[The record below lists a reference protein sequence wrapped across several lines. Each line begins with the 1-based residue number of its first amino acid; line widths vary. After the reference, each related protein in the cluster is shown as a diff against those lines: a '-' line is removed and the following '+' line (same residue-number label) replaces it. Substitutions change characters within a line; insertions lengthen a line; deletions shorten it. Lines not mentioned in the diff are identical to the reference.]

1 MIKFKYL
8 MATFSILVGSM
19 ALPQVAAAQNDKEIA
34 QTVAEQLT
42 YVDLADLSDASD
54 LVIRAQIRR
63 QITLEPERAPGLPA
77 GFARLYIE
85 ARTLALIT
93 GDAPIGESLRYLV
106 DVPLNAK
113 GKPPK
118 LKKDEVLLFAR
129 AAQDGGSQIQ
139 LVNSNAQLPYSLALE
154 ERLRPILAEL
164 AEADVPSEVTGVR
177 DALSVNGN
185 LAGESETQIFLR
197 TADSS
202 PVSIAVLRR
211 PGQKPL
217 WGVSWG
223 EIIDQAARPPRP
235 QTIGWYRLA
244 CNLPPSLPS
253 SANLSRDRT
262 ERIQA
267 ERDYRLVVGAL
278 GPCVRTL
285 AQ

>member
-1 MIKFKYL
+1 VINYRYL
-8 MATFSILVGSM
+8 FFTFSIIACFA
-19 ALPQVAAAQNDKEIA
+19 ALPIAASAQSDEEIR
-34 QTVAEQLT
+34 QTVADKLT

-63 QITLEPERAPGLPA
+63 QVTVEPERAPGLRA

-118 LKKDEVLLFAR
+118 LKKQEVLLFAR
-129 AAQDGGSQIQ
+129 AAADGGGQIQ
-139 LVNSNAQLPYSLALE
+139 LVNSDAQMPYSIELE
-154 ERLRPILAEL
+154 ERVRPILAEL
-164 AEADVPSEVTGVR
+164 VKPNVPSQVTGVR
-177 DALSVNGN
+177 DALSVSGN
-185 LAGESETQIFLR
+185 LAGESETQIFL
-197 TADSS
+197 TTEDNS

-211 PGQKPL
+211 PGQRPL

-235 QTIGWYRLA
+235 QTIAWYRLA

-253 SANLSRDRT
+253 SANLSRVRT
-262 ERIQA
+262 ERMQA
-267 ERDYRLVVGAL
+267 ERDYRFVMGAL

>member
-1 MIKFKYL
+1 MISFRYL
-8 MATFSILVGSM
+8 IVVCSIVACFAT
-19 ALPQVAAAQNDKEIA
+19 LPVAARAQSDEEIA
-34 QTVAEQLT
+34 QAMAERLT

-63 QITLEPERAPGLPA
+63 QITVEPERAPGLPQ

-118 LKKDEVLLFAR
+118 LQKQEVLLFAR
-129 AAQDGGSQIQ
+129 AIQDGGGQIQ
-139 LVNSNAQLPYSLALE
+139 LVNSQAQMPYSIALE
-154 ERLRPILAEL
+154 ERVRPILAEL
-164 AEADVPSEVTGVR
+164 AAADAAPQVTGVR

-185 LAGESETQIFLR
+185 LAGESETQIFLT
-197 TADSS
+197 TADNS

-211 PGQKPL
+211 PGQEPY

-235 QTIGWYRLA
+235 QTIAWYRLA
-244 CNLPPSLPS
+244 CNLPLSLPS
-253 SANLSRDRT
+253 NANLSRDRT
-262 ERIQA
+262 ERMQA
-267 ERDYRLVVGAL
+267 ERDYRFVMGAL
-278 GPCVRTL
+278 GPCERTL
-285 AQ
+285 A

>member
-1 MIKFKYL
+1 
-8 MATFSILVGSM
+8 M
-19 ALPQVAAAQNDKEIA
+19 ALPQLAAAQNDKEIA

-85 ARTLALIT
+85 ASTLALIT

-185 LAGESETQIFLR
+185 LAGESETQIFL
-197 TADSS
+197 TTSDSS

-262 ERIQA
+262 ERMQA